1 MLFRMQ
7 TVVLLAL
14 GIVHLLLNGCFA
26 DEINKKSFPNDFVF
40 GTGSSAYQYEGAVK
54 EDGRGPCIW
63 DKIAKNF
70 GNVSDSSNA
79 DVTVDQYH
87 LYEDDIKLMKDMGMN
102 AYRFSISWSRI
113 FPNGSGHIN
122 QAGIDHYNAL
132 INSLLAHNIE
142 PYVTLF
148 HWDHP
153 QALEDKYKGWVNT
166 QIIKDYVKYAKT
178 CFKYFGDRVKNWMTF
193 NEPYV
198 FSVKVYGDALQALGH
213 HSTERYVVAHNL
225 LLSHASAYHVYKRK
239 YKAKQNGRI
248 GIAFDLMW
256 YIPGTNKTED
266 IEATQRAQDY
276 QLGWFL
282 DPIMFGDYPTS
293 MKTIIGDRLPRFS
306 KRQIHLLK
314 GSLDFVGVNHYTT
327 WYALHNST
335 SIIGTFVNDSN
346 ADSRSILLPFKDGK
360 AIGDRARSEWLYIV
374 PWGIRSALNYVKNRY
389 GNPPVIITENG
400 MDYPNIPSL
409 PIEEALKDDKRIK
422 YHNAYLTNVL
432 AAIKYDGC
440 NVKGYF
446 AWSLLDN
453 WEWLTGFGSRFG
465 LYYVDFNDNLKR
477 HAKDSAIWF
486 KNFLNVG

>member
-26 DEINKKSFPNDFVF
+26 DGINRKSFPNDFVF
-40 GTGSSAYQYEGAVK
+40 GTGSSAYQYEGAVN
-54 EDGRGPCIW
+54 EDGRGPAIW
-63 DKIAKNF
+63 DKIVKNF
-70 GNVSDSSNA
+70 GNVSDFNNA

-87 LYEDDIKLMKDMGMN
+87 LYE
-102 AYRFSISWSRI
+102 A
-113 FPNGSGHIN
+113 NGSGHIN

-132 INSLLAHNIE
+132 INSLLAHI
-142 PYVTLF
+142 
-148 HWDHP
+148 
-153 QALEDKYKGWVNT
+153 
-166 QIIKDYVKYAKT
+166 
-178 CFKYFGDRVKNWMTF
+178 
-193 NEPYV
+193 
-198 FSVKVYGDALQALGH
+198 YGDALQALGH
-213 HSTERYVVAHNL
+213 HSTERYIVAHNL
-225 LLSHASAYHVYKRK
+225 LLTHASAYHIYKRK

-266 IEATQRAQDY
+266 IEATQRARDY

-293 MKTIIGDRLPRFS
+293 MRTIIGDRLPRFS

-314 GSLDFVGVNHYTT
+314 
-327 WYALHNST
+327 A
-335 SIIGTFVNDSN
+335 
-346 ADSRSILLPFKDGK
+346 FKDGK

-389 GNPPVIITENG
+389 GNPPVVITENG

-453 WEWLTGFGSRFG
+453 WEWRKGFGSRFG

-477 HAKDSAIWF
+477 YAKDSAIWF

>member
-1 MLFRMQ
+1 MLFKMQ

-26 DEINKKSFPNDFVF
+26 DGINRKNFPNDFIF

-54 EDGRGPCIW
+54 EDGRGQTIW

-70 GNVSDSSNA
+70 GNASDSSNA
-79 DVTVDQYH
+79 DITVDQYH
-87 LYEDDIKLMKDMGMN
+87 LYE
-102 AYRFSISWSRI
+102 A
-113 FPNGSGHIN
+113 NGSGHIN

-132 INSLLAHNIE
+132 INSLLAHI
-142 PYVTLF
+142 
-148 HWDHP
+148 
-153 QALEDKYKGWVNT
+153 
-166 QIIKDYVKYAKT
+166 
-178 CFKYFGDRVKNWMTF
+178 
-193 NEPYV
+193 
-198 FSVKVYGDALQALGH
+198 YGDALHELGH
-213 HSTERYVVAHNL
+213 HSTERYIVAHNL
-225 LLSHASAYHVYKRK
+225 LLSHASAYHIYKRK

-248 GIAFDLMW
+248 GIAFDLTW
-256 YIPGTNKTED
+256 YIPGTNKSED
-266 IEATQRAQDY
+266 IEATQRAQNY

-293 MKTIIGDRLPRFS
+293 MRQIIGDRLPRFS
-306 KRQIHLLK
+306 KSQIHLLK

-327 WYALHNST
+327 WYALHNKP

-360 AIGDRARSEWLYIV
+360 AIGERAHSEWLYIV
-374 PWGIRSALNYVKNRY
+374 PWGIRSALNYLKNKY
-389 GNPPVIITENG
+389 ENPLVIITENG
-400 MDYPNIPSL
+400 MDYQNIPSL

-422 YHNAYLTNVL
+422 FHNAYLTNVL

-465 LYYVDFNDNLKR
+465 LYYVDYNDNLKR